1 MTTIEQTVPIKT
13 AVTQPQPP
21 TAAVARRRNAI
32 PLVAVALAAAL
43 SGGVLG
49 GAVAAAATG
58 DAAGKEA
65 VREFA
70 RQLEYARQSDER
82 YRQAHRWER

>member
-1 MTTIEQTVPIKT
+1 VTTIEQTAPVQM
-13 AVTQPQPP
+13 AVNQTRRQ
-21 TAAVARRRNAI
+21 TAAAARRTNAI

-43 SGGVLG
+43 GGGVVG
-49 GAVAAAATG
+49 GTVAAAATG

-70 RQLEYARQSDER
+70 RQLQVAREWDER
-82 YRQAHRWER
+82 YRQMYPYVR